1 MRILAIDLGK
11 KKSVACIYE
20 AEKCE
25 AQFHKVP
32 TGIPAIRNLI
42 ASCRP
47 DRVVI
52 EICPSAGWVG
62 DLILSVGIEL
72 QLANTSAP
80 AWRWS
85 NTRRKTDR
93 DDALRLA
100 QLSALN
106 QLPQV
111 PMVERT
117 VRQWR
122 ALIRYRHHLVR
133 RRTQIR
139 NHIRAIFDRE
149 GIALPKG
156 RLCWTLG
163 GIAAL
168 REESRSFDSL
178 EGGELWRGEL
188 ACELDALEAVDKI
201 LDRTERKLDSIEQE
215 QAKCQ
220 LLRTIPGVG
229 PRLAEI
235 VVAVVG
241 DPRRFSSGK
250 EVGSYAGLT
259 PRQYQSGDNDRQG
272 RISRQGNRLLRAM
285 LVEVSWV
292 SLRYNDWARMIYE
305 RARRG
310 SPVRKKIA
318 IVAVAR
324 RLLIRCWAML
334 RDGTA
339 WKHTS
344 LIPAG

>member
-11 KKSVACIYE
+11 TKSVACVYE
-20 AEKCE
+20 STTCE
-25 AQFHKVP
+25 SQFQKIP
-32 TGIPAIRNLI
+32 TGVPAIRNLI

-52 EICPSAGWVG
+52 EICPAAGWVG
-62 DLILSVGIEL
+62 DLVLSLGVDL
-72 QLANTSAP
+72 QIANTSAP

-100 QLSALN
+100 QLSSLN

-111 PMVERT
+111 PEVERN

-139 NHIRAIFDRE
+139 NHIRALFDRE
-149 GIALPKG
+149 GIVLPKG
-156 RLCWTLG
+156 RLCWTLNG
-163 GIAAL
+163 VATL
-168 REESRSFDSL
+168 REESRVFDSL
-178 EGGELWRGEL
+178 EEGELWRGEL
-188 ACELDALEAVDKI
+188 ACELDALEAVDRI
-201 LDRTERKLDSIEQE
+201 IGQTERKLDSIEQARG
-215 QAKCQ
+215 QCQ
-220 LLRTIPGVG
+220 LLRSIPGVG

-235 VVAVVG
+235 VVAVLG

-259 PRQYQSGDNDRQG
+259 PRQYQSGDSDRQG

-292 SLRYNDWARMIYE
+292 SLQYNDWARTVYE
-305 RARRG
+305 RTHRG
-310 SPVRKKIA
+310 SPARKKIA

-334 RDGTA
+334 RDGTT
-339 WKHTS
+339 WRPNS
-344 LIPAG
+344 VLVD

>member
-11 KKSVACIYE
+11 TKSVACIYE
-20 AEKCE
+20 TETCE
-25 AQFHKVP
+25 SQFQKIP
-32 TGIPAIRNLI
+32 TGLPAIKNLI
-42 ASCRP
+42 AVCRP
-47 DRVVI
+47 ARVVI
-52 EICPSAGWVG
+52 EVCPAAGWVG
-62 DLILSVGIEL
+62 DLVLSVGVEL

-111 PMVERT
+111 AMVERA

-139 NHIRAIFDRE
+139 NHIRALFDRE
-149 GIALPKG
+149 GIVLPKG

-163 GIAAL
+163 GMGAL
-168 REESRSFDSL
+168 REESRSFESL
-178 EGGELWRGEL
+178 EEGELWRGEL
-188 ACELDALEAVDKI
+188 ACELDALDAVDGI
-201 LDRTERKLDSIEQE
+201 IDRTERKLDAVEQE
-215 QAKCQ
+215 HAKCQ

-235 VVAVVG
+235 VVAVLG
-241 DPRRFSSGK
+241 NPRRFSSGK

-259 PRQYQSGDNDRQG
+259 PRQYQSGDRDRQG
-272 RISRQGNRLLRAM
+272 RISRQGNGLLRAM

-292 SLRYNDWARMIYE
+292 SLRYNDWARMVYE

-310 SPVRKKIA
+310 SPARKKIA

-339 WKHTS
+339 WRPAS
-344 LIPAG
+344 LASVS

>member
-11 KKSVACIYE
+11 TKSVACIYDTETFE
-20 AEKCE
+20 AEFQKI
-25 AQFHKVP
+25 P

-42 ASCRP
+42 AACVPS
-47 DRVVI
+47 RVVI
-52 EICPSAGWVG
+52 EVCPAAGWVG
-62 DLILSVGIEL
+62 DLVLSGGLEL
-72 QLANTSAP
+72 QVANTAAP
-80 AWRWS
+80 AWRWC

-111 PMVERT
+111 PAVERT
-117 VRQWR
+117 IRQWR

-139 NHIRAIFDRE
+139 NHIRALFDRE

-163 GIAAL
+163 GMAAL
-168 REESRSFDSL
+168 REQSRSFDSL
-178 EGGELWRGEL
+178 EDGELWRGEL
-188 ACELDALEAVDKI
+188 ACELEALGSIDEIV
-201 LDRTERKLDSIEQE
+201 DRTERKLDSIEQTH
-215 QAKCQ
+215 AKCQ

-235 VVAVVG
+235 VVAALG

-259 PRQYQSGDNDRQG
+259 PRQYQSGDSDRQG

-292 SLRYNDWARMIYE
+292 SLRYNDWARAIYE

-310 SPVRKKIA
+310 SPARKKIA

-334 RDGTA
+334 RDGTTWRPA
-339 WKHTS
+339 S
-344 LIPAG
+344 LASIG